1 MASAV
6 INGRRVI
13 LPDSASDGDIRRVG
27 NIDEKRNLMKRTKE
41 GNFLIARGSK
51 VPVNEGDVFIDAPA
65 RVKGERS

>member
-13 LPDSASDGDIRRVG
+13 LPDSVSDGDIRRAG
-27 NIDEKRNLMKRTKE
+27 SIDEKRNLMRRTKE
-41 GNFLIARGSK
+41 GNFIIPRGSR

-65 RVKGERS
+65 RVKGGRD